1 MTNQE
6 ILNQANKLNANEFVE
21 FLEANKID
29 YSILDCNLMDY
40 NDGFFNVDVDGFYE
54 GDSLLF
60 CDGKFQA

>member
-6 ILNQANKLNANEFVE
+6 ILNQAHQLKADQFVE

-40 NDGFFNVDVDGFYE
+40 NDDYFNVEVEGFDE

-60 CDGKFQA
+60 LDGKLQD

>member
-6 ILNQANKLNANEFVE
+6 ILNQATQLDAVKFVE

-40 NDGFFNVDVDGFYE
+40 NDDYFNVEVDGFDR

-60 CDGKFQA
+60 CDGKFQN